1 MFYDL
6 DPGFLG
12 FSIGADF
19 RLPGTGRT
27 MIGSFRWLLSF
38 KHPCPCALGTVTG
51 PRSVW
56 PCAYFLASGKAPPC
70 RCQRNILQR
79 GQTGQKSCSLFKK
92 EKRLW
97 EEFQHAKALSKHGE
111 LRFLTAT
118 YHLDPHPCPQ
128 FFLWENF
135 PTRQAGTAHCEPRG
149 PALRTSLLAPKWGS
163 LIPFPAAGAS
173 PG

>member
-1 MFYDL
+1 MTAEFQTPMSL
-6 DPGFLG
+6 CPGHCDWSPERVALCIFLG
-12 FSIGADF
+12 FWKSPT
-19 RLPGTGRT
+19 LQVPE
-27 MIGSFRWLLSF
+27 
-38 KHPCPCALGTVTG
+38 KH
-51 PRSVW
+51 
-56 PCAYFLASGKAPPC
+56 
-70 RCQRNILQR
+70 ILQR

-163 LIPFPAAGAS
+163 LILFPAAGAS